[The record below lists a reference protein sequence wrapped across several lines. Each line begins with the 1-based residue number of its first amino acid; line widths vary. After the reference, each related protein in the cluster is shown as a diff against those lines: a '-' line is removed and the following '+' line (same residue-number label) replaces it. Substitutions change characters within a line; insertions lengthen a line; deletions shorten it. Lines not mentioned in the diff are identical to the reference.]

1 MSRGTATPTRIE
13 PRLRISGAERKRE
26 ILTAAR
32 AVFANRGYE
41 QTSIAEI
48 AAKVGVVEGA
58 IYKHFATKRELL
70 FEAMCTFYRPLIEQ
84 TREQLAGIHGTRNRL
99 RFVIW
104 RQFKGFVEEPGI
116 CRLIIQ
122 DIRPRQDYPESIVHE
137 LNRESTSLVLGIIE
151 EAIERGEFRSDLPA
165 TMVRD
170 VIYGGIEHVMW
181 KALSGRGSVDID
193 RLADDL
199 TDLIVCGVGARN
211 TSIDASE
218 SAAAQARSTA
228 RENELLETRVER
240 LETMLQALAR
250 EQGPE
255 GRQ

>member
-1 MSRGTATPTRIE
+1 MSQRSASPSTIE
-13 PRLRISGAERKRE
+13 PRLRRSGPERKRE
-26 ILTAAR
+26 ILAAAR
-32 AVFANRGYE
+32 AVFATRGYE

-58 IYKHFATKRELL
+58 IYKHFANKRELL
-70 FEAMCTFYRPLIEQ
+70 FEAMRTFYRPLIEQ

-116 CRLIIQ
+116 CRLIMH
-122 DIRPRQDYPESIVHE
+122 DIRPRQDYPESVVHE
-137 LNRESTSLVLGIIE
+137 LNRESTSLVLGIVE
-151 EAIERGEFRSDLPA
+151 EAMARGEFRRDLPA

-181 KALSGRGSVDID
+181 KALSGRALVDID

-199 TDLIVCGVGARN
+199 TELIVSGVGARAVA
-211 TSIDASE
+211 SDAAG
-218 SAAAQARSTA
+218 AAAAGARSETGTK
-228 RENELLETRVER
+228 EHLETRVER
-240 LETMLQALAR
+240 LETMLEALAR
-250 EQGPE
+250 EQEADGE
-255 GRQ
+255 Q

>member
-1 MSRGTATPTRIE
+1 MSHPVTSTPSRIE
-13 PRLRISGAERKRE
+13 PRLRRSGVERKRE

-32 AVFANRGYE
+32 AVFAVRGYE

-104 RQFKGFVEEPGI
+104 RHFKGFVEEPGI

-122 DIRPRQDYPESIVHE
+122 DIRPRQDYPESVVHE

-151 EAIERGEFRSDLPA
+151 EAMERGEFRRDLPA

-181 KALSGRGSVDID
+181 KALSGRASVDID

-199 TDLIVCGVGARN
+199 TDLIVCGVGAR
-211 TSIDASE
+211 TEADT
-218 SAAAQARSTA
+218 SAAQPRSA
-228 RENELLETRVER
+228 AGGNQPLETRVER
-240 LETMLQALAR
+240 LETMLEALAR
-250 EQGPE
+250 EQGAE
-255 GRQ
+255 GGHSQ